1 MRRQRFKFSWLLLV
15 IAAGMLAL
23 AGCTTTQKAPKPGEV
38 FSCAAESDMTRTIAP
53 EASLEKFSC
62 VMKKWEGRETLHFL
76 VAVKNI
82 SPEDQRFKVNIFLE
96 NGKAVGGLLPRK
108 TKKGLMKPG
117 QVLEFVYPVKGVG
130 HSPGK
135 IDLLIKTMSK

>member
-1 MRRQRFKFSWLLLV
+1 MIHKQITLTWFLFIFL
-15 IAAGMLAL
+15 AGAVAL
-23 AGCTTTQKAPKPGEV
+23 AGCMAPAPKPGEV
-38 FSCAAESDMTRTIAP
+38 YSCAKDKDLTASIAK

-62 VMKKWEGRETLHFL
+62 VMKKWEGQNTLHFI

-82 SPEDQRFKVNIFLE
+82 SAEEQRFKVNIFLE

-108 TKKGLMKPG
+108 TKKGLIKPG
-117 QVLEFVYPVKGVG
+117 QILEFTYPIKGVG

-135 IDLLIKTMSK
+135 IDLFIKTMSK